1 MEDLPSAMSP
11 LSTNVTSVAK
21 HAVLA
26 QLSQDMTDERFP
38 ILVYDREIFTDFT
51 FTTKFKTVSGVAAQM
66 AGVAFRIQDEKNFYV
81 LRASSLDNTLRFYK
95 VVNGVRGE
103 LIGPQVEIPRG
114 IWHELSVQCKGN
126 QIRCWFNGKE
136 VIPPLTDTT
145 FASGK
150 VGFWT
155 KSDSVSYFSNARLTY
170 VPREL
175 PAQVMVRDVL
185 KEYPR
190 LLGLRIYAKTGSPP
204 ELRVIASARQDEI
217 GAPGGEVERDVI
229 ERGTIYHE
237 KDKSSVAVTMPLR
250 DRNGEPVAAVRVFMK
265 SFIGQTE
272 QNAIVRAM
280 PIVRKLQARVRD
292 ADDLLQ

>member
-292 ADDLLQ
+292 ADDLFQ